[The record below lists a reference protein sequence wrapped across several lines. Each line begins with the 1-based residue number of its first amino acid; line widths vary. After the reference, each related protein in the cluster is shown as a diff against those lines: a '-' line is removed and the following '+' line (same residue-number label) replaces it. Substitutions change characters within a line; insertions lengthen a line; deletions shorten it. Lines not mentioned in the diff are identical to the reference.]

1 MESPQTDLFRV
12 PCSACGSQ
20 MRFSPEKGQL
30 ACGHCNNT
38 QAIPTTKAK
47 LQERPLHGYEVDN
60 QQLPNAPVEEKSVF
74 GCPNCGARM
83 TANAD
88 VPTITCAFCG
98 TKNVNPEARKT
109 RLIEPAGVLPF
120 KLSRQQA
127 SERFRTWVGD
137 DWLAPSDLKAGA
149 VPDNFQGIYIPFW
162 TFDAQAYSD
171 WQAEAGFYY
180 YVTVQVSDGK
190 GGQVNEQQQRVRWEG
205 RSGSHSAF
213 YDDVLTMASQQLATQ
228 EHAVAEASSY
238 DLNDVVDYDPRFLL
252 GWEAEVYS
260 IDLPDSARKAEADI
274 RSREESACSAEVGG
288 DVQRGLSVNTRL
300 SNQTFKHILLPLWIC
315 AYVYNDKPYRFLVNG
330 QTGRIAGER
339 PKSVWKITLL
349 IIGFLLLVLALYFL
363 AKNK

>member
-1 MESPQTDLFRV
+1 
-12 PCSACGSQ
+12 
-20 MRFSPEKGQL
+20 MRFSPEKQQL
-30 ACGHCNNT
+30 SCTHCGNT
-38 QAIPTTKAK
+38 QVIPKTKDK
-47 LQERPLHGYEVDN
+47 LQERPLHGFQVEN
-60 QQLPNAPVEEKSVF
+60 QQLLNAPVEEKKVF

-120 KLSRQQA
+120 RLSREQA
-127 SERFRTWVGD
+127 TERFKSWIGD

-149 VPDNFQGIYIPFW
+149 IPDNFQGIYIPFW
-162 TFDAQAYSD
+162 TFDAQAYSN

-190 GGQVNEQQQRVRWEG
+190 GGRVSQQERRVRWEP

-213 YDDVLTMASQQLATQ
+213 YDDVLTMASAQLVSQ
-228 EHAVAEASSY
+228 EAIVAEASSY

-260 IDLPDSARKAEADI
+260 IDLPNSARKGEADI
-274 RSREESACSAEVGG
+274 RDREENACLQEVGG
-288 DVQRGLSVNTRL
+288 DVQRNLAVDTQL
-300 SNQTFKHILLPLWIC
+300 TNQTFKHILLPLWIC
-315 AYVYNDKPYRFLVNG
+315 AYVYNGKPYRFLVNG

-339 PKSVWKITLL
+339 PKSAWKITFLA
-349 IIGFLLLVLALYFL
+349 IGFLLLVLLLYML
-363 AKNK
+363 AKK